1 MHSRWH
7 EDIVRGLGREVARVS
22 QVWQRDPLAFAIATS
37 VVLHALVLALRFVPP
52 LPPVSRAIDPQL
64 EVILVNARTR
74 EAPSKATLLAQEN
87 LVGGG
92 EHEQGRARSPLQ
104 AKTETRDGDVL
115 DAQQRRVEQLEAR
128 QRELLSLAQ
137 GAHPRPAS
145 APEVSLPDRTAR
157 GDDAD
162 EVDRTIARLQ
172 AQIDRQISD
181 YNKRP
186 RRLTFGVDATGVS
199 YARYV
204 NEWAQRIE
212 RIGTERYPPAARGR
226 LYGSLV
232 ITVEIDRDG
241 RVLNVT
247 VNRGSGH
254 EVLDR
259 AVRDI
264 VQAGAPYA
272 RFTPQMAREGDIL
285 QIVRTWNFTNG
296 ALHTSS
302 VVGNGEHGN
311 QPAGQ
316 RALAARSQGAKSRT
330 PR

>member
-1 MHSRWH
+1 MGVHWR
-7 EDIVRGLGREVARVS
+7 ERVVDGLVREVVR
-22 QVWQRDPLAFAIATS
+22 VWQRDPLAFAIATS

-52 LPPVSRAIDPQL
+52 LPSATRAIDPQL

-74 EAPSKATLLAQEN
+74 DTPSKATLLAQEN

-92 EHEQGRARSPLQ
+92 ENEHGRARSPLQ
-104 AKTETRDGDVL
+104 AQAEVRAGDAL
-115 DAQQRRVEQLEAR
+115 NERQRRVVELEAR
-128 QRELLSLAQ
+128 QRELLSLAH
-137 GAHPRPAS
+137 GAHSRPAS
-145 APEVSLPDRTAR
+145 APDARAPDAVAR
-157 GDDAD
+157 GEDAD
-162 EVDRTIARLQ
+162 DVDRTIARLQ

-204 NEWAQRIE
+204 NEWAERIE

-232 ITVEIDRDG
+232 ITVEIARDG
-241 RVLNVT
+241 SVANVI

-264 VQAGAPYA
+264 VQAGAPYE

-302 VVGNGEHGN
+302 VAES
-311 QPAGQ
+311 ARQ
-316 RALAARSQGAKSRT
+316 RDAPDVRRAPVTRQQGKQARAVQ
-330 PR
+330 